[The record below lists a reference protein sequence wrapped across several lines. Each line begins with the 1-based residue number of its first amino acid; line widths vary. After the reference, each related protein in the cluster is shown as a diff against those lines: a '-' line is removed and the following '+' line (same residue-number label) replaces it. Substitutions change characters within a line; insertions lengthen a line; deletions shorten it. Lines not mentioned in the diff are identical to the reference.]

1 MLTIRT
7 LLNAL
12 NLYLALH
19 YNEIPMTSKELF
31 TALNPESCRPL
42 RFYFVTLWAYFSTAA
57 TLVCILLPV
66 LAPHVTTFVTQ
77 KTSDRVSLALAILIE
92 LAWLFYALTVFSW
105 RVSGY
110 LYKKAAEVL
119 HWTGDRVR
127 NAALGRLPKS
137 FYREQ
142 S

>member
-1 MLTIRT
+1 MVTIRT

-19 YNEIPMTSKELF
+19 YNETPMRLKEFF
-31 TALNPESCRPL
+31 TALNPQDRRPL
-42 RFYFVTLWAYFSTAA
+42 RFYFVTLWAYVSTAA

-66 LAPHVTTFVTQ
+66 LTHYLNVVNT
-77 KTSDRVSLALAILIE
+77 RVSNTVSLMLAIGMELI
-92 LAWLFYALTVFSW
+92 WLIYALTVLSW

-110 LYKKAAEVL
+110 LYKNAAAAL
-119 HWTGDRVR
+119 QWTNARVR
-127 NAALGRLPKS
+127 AVGLAHFPKL
-137 FYREQ
+137 FYREG